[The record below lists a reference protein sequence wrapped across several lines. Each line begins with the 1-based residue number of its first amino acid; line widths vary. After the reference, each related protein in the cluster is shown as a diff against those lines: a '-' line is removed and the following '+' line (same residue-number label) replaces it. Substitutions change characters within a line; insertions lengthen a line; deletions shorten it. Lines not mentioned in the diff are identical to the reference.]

1 MVLTLLSEQ
10 DPPAAVTVVR
20 TAVGKGADVTSA
32 PAFPAVK
39 SSYAV
44 MLTDTPAVSSADE
57 EVTVYTAVYLLH
69 WSAPLLQ
76 ELSCWILS
84 VAGQVTPAVHLVNAA
99 VAMLTDGMRISSD
112 TSMLSVI
119 MVFTLAH
126 LGSVI
131 VTPPRTKLLSVL
143 IVAVNTGGFLS
154 DCITYALSDV
164 ASATDAVLGFPARSV
179 KRSAATA
186 TLIASGPSSVTAWP
200 SHISVYA
207 APVVLPEV
215 SEPAKTGL
223 LQFVVV
229 IIDCV
234 NWPPEPSNA
243 AAKPPAPASLTRSVR
258 VKVKVTV
265 AAFA

>member
-1 MVLTLLSEQ
+1 MIEEEMQPMLPNRRQEMQRKKNTNNRKKQRRRAGGRRPQGRKGEPREGEGRRGAVAWQSAMVLTLLSEQ

-126 LGSVI
+126 LG
-131 VTPPRTKLLSVL
+131 
-143 IVAVNTGGFLS
+143 
-154 DCITYALSDV
+154 
-164 ASATDAVLGFPARSV
+164 
-179 KRSAATA
+179 
-186 TLIASGPSSVTAWP
+186 
-200 SHISVYA
+200 
-207 APVVLPEV
+207 
-215 SEPAKTGL
+215 
-223 LQFVVV
+223 
-229 IIDCV
+229 
-234 NWPPEPSNA
+234 
-243 AAKPPAPASLTRSVR
+243 
-258 VKVKVTV
+258 
-265 AAFA
+265 